1 MKRLLPLLL
10 LSLAVAIVLA
20 VRMRDGAAPLP
31 IAVPDVEQPEQ
42 KVGESE
48 SVQTS
53 ERSVAEE
60 PGVSTGEGESA
71 ELPPGLATRTSWT
84 NPYEAAVWN
93 APNWRF
99 DEDAMTALPSPD
111 DESRLLSTAEF
122 LRDWISFTAA
132 FRVELPTVTESGIEA
147 AQGLL
152 LEVAGPKSVDILR
165 VTLRSDRVILENV
178 HDGEAV
184 PLRETELAEDDD
196 SGSVRL
202 SLTPN
207 RFLVRAG
214 NRLVIN
220 DPRPSALTGGPCRF
234 RVSAP
239 SGSIISEL
247 RFDGE

>member
-10 LSLAVAIVLA
+10 LSLVVAIVIAALT
-20 VRMRDGAAPLP
+20 RDGAERLP
-31 IAVPDVEQPEQ
+31 TAMPGAGQPEQ
-42 KVGESE
+42 NSGQSE
-48 SVQTS
+48 SVQTIK
-53 ERSVAEE
+53 RPVAEE
-60 PGVSTGEGESA
+60 PESSTDNGGSA
-71 ELPPGLATRTSWT
+71 ELPPDFSTRTSWT
-84 NPYEAAVWN
+84 NPYKAAVWN

-99 DEDAMTALPSPD
+99 DEDAMTALPSRDGEPQF
-111 DESRLLSTAEF
+111 LCTAEF
-122 LRDWISFTAA
+122 LRDWNSFTAA
-132 FRVELPTVTESGIEA
+132 FRVELPTVTESGNEA
-147 AQGLL
+147 AQRLR

-178 HDGEAV
+178 HDGEAA

-196 SGSVRL
+196 FGRVRL
-202 SLTPN
+202 SLAPN
-207 RFLVRAG
+207 RLLVRVG

-220 DPRPSALTGGPCRF
+220 DPRPSALTGDPCRF

>member
-10 LSLAVAIVLA
+10 LSLAVAIVTA
-20 VRMRDGAAPLP
+20 VRMRDGAERLP
-31 IAVPDVEQPEQ
+31 IAAPDAEQPEQ
-42 KVGESE
+42 SVVEFD

-53 ERSVAEE
+53 TRSVAEE
-60 PGVSTGEGESA
+60 REASTGEGESA
-71 ELPPGLATRTSWT
+71 ELPPGFATRTSWT
-84 NPYEAAVWN
+84 NPYEEAVWN

-99 DEDAMTALPSPD
+99 DEDAMTALPSRD
-111 DESRLLSTAEF
+111 GESRLLCTAEF
-122 LRDWISFTAA
+122 LRDWNSFTAA

-147 AQGLL
+147 AQRLR
-152 LEVAGPKSVDILR
+152 LEVAGPKSVDIMRL
-165 VTLRSDRVILENV
+165 TLRSDRVILENV

-207 RFLVRAG
+207 RFLVRVG
-214 NRLVIN
+214 NRLVVN
-220 DPRPSALTGGPCRF
+220 DPRLSALTGETCRF